1 MWTKNC
7 ILIEHY
13 NNRTGVNFMNT
24 STKFYVPVVILSIS
38 NNIEFLKKIET
49 RIQNERYYVTNIDLK

>member
-1 MWTKNC
+1 M
-7 ILIEHY
+7 IEHY

-49 RIQNERYYVTNIDLK
+49 RIQNEQYYVTNIDLK